1 MGLELAHLEHPHY
14 LRNKFRAPP
23 SKTSVQ
29 SFRYS
34 GLQRHHAIYQNQFF
48 TSYSKDLFYYREKL
62 RKKYSQIKYG
72 WRAGVASEL
81 FDGIN

>member
-1 MGLELAHLEHPHY
+1 
-14 LRNKFRAPP
+14 
-23 SKTSVQ
+23 
-29 SFRYS
+29 
-34 GLQRHHAIYQNQFF
+34 LQRHHAVYQNQFF